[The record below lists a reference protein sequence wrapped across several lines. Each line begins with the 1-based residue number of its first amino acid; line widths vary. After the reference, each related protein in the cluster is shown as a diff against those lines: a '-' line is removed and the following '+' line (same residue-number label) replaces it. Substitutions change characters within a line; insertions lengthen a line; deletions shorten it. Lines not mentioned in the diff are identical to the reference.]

1 MPVEIGE
8 LTFLEQLAEQFDI
21 PVPEHLTADASR
33 SEIKAALTRWGDKG
47 IVKPD
52 ILCGKRGKAGEVSVV
67 TTAADAMKKLKLAAA
82 AEIKDRN
89 ARTAYLAQ
97 FIPSE
102 QEVYTAITYD
112 SRWAGP
118 SFTISMTGGV
128 DVEEIGDAK
137 KKTIPIDIFKG
148 LDAYQASDMLESLG
162 CPQKLISLLS
172 RTFVSFWDMFITT
185 GMRMAE
191 INPWRITPDGKIY
204 ACDFKGVFDDSNY
217 RFGEYGRN
225 LPEYPE
231 GKTELEEDMAEW
243 DATSHQGQAHVA
255 DLGGK
260 KVLPILFGGGAST
273 IIIETLLE
281 YGGDPIFL
289 SDFGGNP
296 PYDRMYG
303 TIERCLKHK
312 LADASLLL
320 ILGGKAN
327 NTLIDIT
334 FQAIADALR
343 NYCERN
349 GPVQI
354 PVVVGRGGPRLV
366 QGMLTL
372 RKALEDLKI
381 PYVMFGPDTPITL
394 VAEYAARLAYIAGQK
409 TSENTH
415 NDETPTKPF
424 DNTHDKQEQKS

>member
-1 MPVEIGE
+1 MPIGIGE
-8 LTFLEQLAEQFDI
+8 MTFLEQLARQFDI
-21 PVPEHLTADASR
+21 PVPEYLGADASR
-33 SEIKAALTRWGDKG
+33 GEIKAALSRWGDKG

-52 ILCGKRGKAGEVSVV
+52 ILAGKRGKAGEISVV
-67 TTAADAMKKLKLAAA
+67 TSAQAAMKKLKLAAA
-82 AEIKDRN
+82 AEINAKT
-89 ARTAYLAQ
+89 ARTAYLVQ
-97 FIPSE
+97 FIPAE

-112 SRWAGP
+112 SRWLGP
-118 SFTISMTGGV
+118 ALTISMAGGV
-128 DVEEIGDAK
+128 DVEQIGETK
-137 KKTIPIDIFKG
+137 KKTIPIDVFKG
-148 LDAYQASDMLESLG
+148 LDAYQASDMLGALG

-185 GMRMAE
+185 GMQMAE

-231 GKTELEEDMAEW
+231 GRTELEDDMAEW
-243 DATSHQGQAHVA
+243 GAASHRGQAHVA

-260 KVLPILFGGGAST
+260 KVLPILFGGGAGT

-312 LADASLLL
+312 LKDASLLL

-327 NTLIDIT
+327 NTLIDVT

-343 NYCERN
+343 DYFERN
-349 GPVQI
+349 APVEI

-372 RKALEDLKI
+372 RKTLEDLRL

-394 VAEYAARLAYIAGQK
+394 VAEYAARLADIAEQR
-409 TSENTH
+409 
-415 NDETPTKPF
+415 
-424 DNTHDKQEQKS
+424 QEQKP

>member
-1 MPVEIGE
+1 MPIEIGE
-8 LTFLEQLAEQFDI
+8 MTFLEQLSRQFDI
-21 PVPEHLTADASR
+21 PTPEHLTADATR
-33 SEIKAALTRWGDKG
+33 GEIKTALARWGGKG

-52 ILCGKRGKAGEVSVV
+52 ILAGKRGKAGEISVV
-67 TTAADAMKKLKLAAA
+67 TSAQDAMRKLKLAAA
-82 AEIKDRN
+82 AEINTKN
-89 ARTAYLAQ
+89 ARTAYLVQ
-97 FIPSE
+97 FIPAE

-112 SRWAGP
+112 SRWLGP
-118 SFTISMTGGV
+118 SLTISMTGGV
-128 DVEEIGDAK
+128 DVEQIGEAK
-137 KKTIPIDIFKG
+137 KKTIPIDVFKG

-172 RTFVSFWDMFITT
+172 RTFVSFWDLFITT
-185 GMRMAE
+185 GMQMAE

-204 ACDFKGVFDDSNY
+204 ACDFKGVFDDNNY
-217 RFGEYGRN
+217 RFGEYGQN

-231 GKTELEEDMAEW
+231 GRTELEEDMAEW
-243 DATSHQGQAHVA
+243 DAASHRGQAHVA

-312 LADASLLL
+312 LKDASLLL

-327 NTLIDIT
+327 NTLIDVT
-334 FQAIADALR
+334 FQAIADALQD
-343 NYCERN
+343 YFERN
-349 GPVQI
+349 GPVEI

-372 RKALEDLKI
+372 RKTLEDLRL

-394 VAEYAARLAYIAGQK
+394 VAEYAARLADIADQR
-409 TSENTH
+409 
-415 NDETPTKPF
+415 
-424 DNTHDKQEQKS
+424 QEQKL

>member
-1 MPVEIGE
+1 
-8 LTFLEQLAEQFDI
+8 
-21 PVPEHLTADASR
+21 
-33 SEIKAALTRWGDKG
+33 
-47 IVKPD
+47 
-52 ILCGKRGKAGEVSVV
+52 
-67 TTAADAMKKLKLAAA
+67 
-82 AEIKDRN
+82 
-89 ARTAYLAQ
+89 
-97 FIPSE
+97 
-102 QEVYTAITYD
+102 
-112 SRWAGP
+112 
-118 SFTISMTGGV
+118 
-128 DVEEIGDAK
+128 
-137 KKTIPIDIFKG
+137 
-148 LDAYQASDMLESLG
+148 
-162 CPQKLISLLS
+162 
-172 RTFVSFWDMFITT
+172 
-185 GMRMAE
+185 
-191 INPWRITPDGKIY
+191 
-204 ACDFKGVFDDSNY
+204 VFDDSNY

-243 DATSHQGQAHVA
+243 DAASHRGQAHVA

-343 NYCERN
+343 DYCERN

-372 RKALEDLKI
+372 RKALEDLKM

-394 VAEYAARLAYIAGQK
+394 VAEYAARLADVAGQK
-409 TSENTH
+409 LFENNH
-415 NDETPTKPF
+415 DKPF
-424 DNTHDKQEQKS
+424 DDAHDKPFDETHDRQEQQS

>member
-1 MPVEIGE
+1 MPIKVGE
-8 LTFLEQLAEQFDI
+8 LTFLEQLARQFDV

-33 SEIKAALTRWGDKG
+33 GEIKTALARWGGKG

-52 ILCGKRGKAGEVSVV
+52 ILAGKRGKAGEVFVV
-67 TTAADAMKKLKLAAA
+67 TNTQDAMKKLKLASA
-82 AEIKDRN
+82 AEINGKT
-89 ARTAYLAQ
+89 ARTAYLVQ
-97 FIPSE
+97 FIPAE
-102 QEVYTAITYD
+102 QEIYTAITYD
-112 SRWAGP
+112 SRWLSP
-118 SFTISMTGGV
+118 SFTISLSGGV
-128 DVEEIGDAK
+128 DVEKIGEAK
-137 KKTIPIDIFKG
+137 KKTIPIDVFKG
-148 LDAYQASDMLESLG
+148 LDAYQASDMLESLD

-231 GKTELEEDMAEW
+231 GRTELEEDMAEW

-260 KVLPILFGGGAST
+260 KVLPILFGGGAGT

-303 TIERCLKHK
+303 TIERCFRHK
-312 LADASLLL
+312 LRDASLLL

-327 NTLIDIT
+327 NTMIDVT

-343 NYCERN
+343 DYCEKH
-349 GPVQI
+349 GPVEI

-372 RKALEDLKI
+372 RKTLEDLI
-381 PYVMFGPDTPITL
+381 LPYVMFGPDTPITL
-394 VAEYAARLAYIAGQK
+394 VAEYAAKLADI
-409 TSENTH
+409 SERQSS
-415 NDETPTKPF
+415 EAAS
-424 DNTHDKQEQKS
+424 DKQEQKQ